1 MPARLAALSMATWKR
16 GWRTTLLDRRPS
28 LATTWAGM
36 SRHQMIERVG
46 HVRRLLRR
54 RCWMDGARSPKPVGR
69 RSKARPS
76 RSAAACGARGQLG
89 IVGLG
94 EVDEPAVVAEVHRQQ
109 LGMAVE
115 AEAGADDRVELAG
128 QEVGQ
133 VEGPELLVLERGVGR
148 RAGVELVAVGALDA
162 LEALALEVRVER
174 AGRAAV
180 GVGDEDAGRPRRSAR
195 GPPRPWPRRRRRSAA
210 GRMWRRASTP
220 STRTPGIPAVRARS
234 SRASAPQ
241 PTMTSRVGTSP
252 QAALA
257 RRSSMSRRAV
267 SAATPA
273 SRQ

>member
-1 MPARLAALSMATWKR
+1 MATWKR
-16 GWRTTLLDRRPS
+16 GWRTTLLERRAS

-36 SRHQMIERVG
+36 SRHQMIDSMWACQAAPATA
-46 HVRRLLRR
+46 
-54 RCWMDGARSPKPVGR
+54 CWMDGGEVAEAGRAGARRRDRGGR
-69 RSKARPS
+69 RRP
-76 RSAAACGARGQLG
+76 GARAVSSG

-94 EVDEPAVVAEVHRQQ
+94 EVDEPAVVAEVDRQQ

-115 AEAGADDRVELAG
+115 AEAGDDDRVELAG

-133 VEGPELLVLERGVGR
+133 VERAELLLLEGLVGG
-148 RAGVELVAVGALDA
+148 RAGVELVAVRALDPLDA
-162 LEALALEVRVER
+162 LALRGRRR
-174 AGRAAV
+174 ASRPSRSRRRRRRSGRRGRAA
-180 GVGDEDAGRPRRSAR
+180 R
-195 GPPRPWPRRRRRSAA
+195 GPSRPWPRRASAIRS

-220 STRTPGIPAVRARS
+220 STRTPGMPGGQRQQLARERAAADDDEPRRAASVRGDGR
-234 SRASAPQ
+234 
-241 PTMTSRVGTSP
+241 P